1 MAVKL
6 GSVVA
11 LKVAQSIARR
21 LGVPLS
27 ELTKDMVRKAPVPV
41 RYKKL
46 FFGPSTKG
54 ETKIA
59 PSIRSSRTVAKQE
72 GKALGVGTGIGI
84 AAGTAAE
91 IMSAV
96 KKELTSKQSTGGKG
110 RNKPRTPVNRA
121 LDSAKRAV
129 ANPPKKKTTK
139 PKPRPKKPIPRVRP
153 KRRPGS

>member
-1 MAVKL
+1 MAAQL
-6 GSVVA
+6 GPVMA
-11 LKVAQSIARR
+11 LKVAKSIARSI
-21 LGVPLS
+21 GVPLS
-27 ELTKDMVRKAPVPV
+27 NLTKDMVRKAPVPV

-121 LDSAKRAV
+121 LDSAKKAV
-129 ANPPKKKTTK
+129 ASPPKKKATK